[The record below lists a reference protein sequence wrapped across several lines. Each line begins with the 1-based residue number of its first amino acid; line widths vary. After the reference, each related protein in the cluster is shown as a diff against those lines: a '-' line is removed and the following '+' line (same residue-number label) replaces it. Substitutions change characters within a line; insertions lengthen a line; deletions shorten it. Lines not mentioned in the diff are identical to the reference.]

1 MKKILTTASQTI
13 VAIILM
19 LLPFFPITEN
29 FFPPENQVNN
39 QTFLKYILLCLGII
53 VIGFG
58 LISFLKKSNPI
69 SGWLLFAIGM
79 TAIFPLHLGPPRED
93 ALLLIFSSIE
103 KFRYGMLL
111 ISVLLLVLAGLKIW
125 EGTKTTLIK
134 ITIAFLAITA
144 LLNIWDNFSSFMFSS
159 NMQDWVS
166 TGKNADDFFKQFDYN
181 IVWRTMAR
189 IFLYIS
195 AVLMAFALVRQTKVK
210 KWQFALLTIF
220 CLIGI
225 AFCGLFFVKGFQY
238 YFPFMVPAI
247 ALAPSYWIGL
257 ALLSNKKA

>member
-1 MKKILTTASQTI
+1 MKKILTTISRTI
-13 VAIILM
+13 AAIILM

-29 FFPPENQVNN
+29 FFPPESQVDN

-58 LISFLKKSNPI
+58 LISLLKKSNSI
-69 SGWLLFAIGM
+69 LGWLLFAIGM

-93 ALLLIFSSIE
+93 AQLLTFSSIE

-111 ISVLLLVLAGLKIW
+111 ISVLLLVLVGLKIW

-134 ITIAFLAITA
+134 ITIAFLIITA

-159 NMQDWVS
+159 KMQDWVS
-166 TGKNADDFFKQFDYN
+166 TGKNADDFFSQFDYN

-189 IFLYIS
+189 VSLYIS
-195 AVLMAFALVRQTKVK
+195 AIFIALVLVKQTKVR
-210 KWQFALLTIF
+210 KWQFASLTVF

-225 AFCGLFFVKGFQY
+225 GFCGLFFVKGFQY

-257 ALLSNKKA
+257 ALLSNKNA